1 MFHKLIHEFLHLQI
15 LKYLLAIIIGIFIGR
30 LYSNSDSSLLYF
42 TNCSTIIPNKK
53 NLILTT
59 AVKMP
64 LLNIYRFIRSA
75 RSTCNYCDI
84 TIFTDDVDNT
94 DYKQLTLLYN
104 VLFLSYDE
112 YQPKQTNRLSIY
124 SLRFIIYYH
133 YLLNQQYDNIF
144 ICDLRDTLF
153 QRNIFDEMGL
163 YENKQLYAFLES
175 EQLSIGGCKFHREWI
190 SSCYGQDTL
199 MALYNESRA
208 CAGTILGTYKGST
221 KRRNTKLK
229 PRIQN
234 IFV

>member
-1 MFHKLIHEFLHLQI
+1 
-15 LKYLLAIIIGIFIGR
+15 
-30 LYSNSDSSLLYF
+30 
-42 TNCSTIIPNKK
+42 
-53 NLILTT
+53 
-59 AVKMP
+59 
-64 LLNIYRFIRSA
+64 
-75 RSTCNYCDI
+75 
-84 TIFTDDVDNT
+84 VDNN
-94 DYKQLTLLYN
+94 DFKQLTLLYN